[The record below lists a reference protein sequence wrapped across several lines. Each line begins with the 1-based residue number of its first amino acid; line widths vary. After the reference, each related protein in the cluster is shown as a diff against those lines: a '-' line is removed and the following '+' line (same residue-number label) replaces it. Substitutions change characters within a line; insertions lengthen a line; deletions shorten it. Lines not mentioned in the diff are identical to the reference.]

1 MAETVERMKSTRQI
15 GITGVAIHAPRSTD
29 ARSLEE
35 SIYAVVQAALRDAGA
50 NIEDI
55 EGIVV
60 AGNDQLDG
68 RAISIMAAS
77 GSVGGVDRDILS
89 TPSAAEHAFVLGA
102 LRIASGQFK
111 TQLVVAWSPLEVDS
125 VSYALTLANDP
136 YFHRALPQDELS
148 AHALQACALEGAVP
162 GLRESA
168 IAIVSKNRMQGACAY
183 PDRRIGP
190 VEEAF
195 IACGKPL
202 RWPLTD
208 TMLCPPDFGLV
219 ALVLADDEAIATQE
233 MQNPAWIRGMGW
245 ATEPGFLG
253 DRNLAQ
259 LPSLQAAREQAYRA
273 ANITHPATAF
283 DLAEVAD
290 ATPYQEFLAYE
301 GLGLC
306 RREHWVEHVAK
317 RRTMR
322 GGAVPVNLS
331 GGAQCFN
338 PIFCAGL
345 VRIAEAA
352 NQVRGR
358 SGAHQVASARRA
370 VAHAASGPA
379 MHYNTVVVLEDATEQ
394 QRGSARS

>member
-1 MAETVERMKSTRQI
+1 MKAGRQI

-29 ARSLEE
+29 ARALEE
-35 SIYAVVQAALRDAGA
+35 SIYAVTQAALRDAGVS
-50 NIEDI
+50 IEDI

-68 RAISIMAAS
+68 RAISVMAAS

-89 TPSAAEHAFVLGA
+89 TPSAAEHAFVLGT

-148 AHALQACALEGAVP
+148 AHALQASALEAAVP
-162 GLRESA
+162 GLRPAA
-168 IAIVSKNRMQGACAY
+168 IAVVSKNRKHGACAY

-195 IACGKPL
+195 IAAGKPL

-208 TMLCPPDFGLV
+208 TMVCPPDFGLV
-219 ALVLADDEAIATQE
+219 AMVLSDDEAMATLD
-233 MQNPAWIRGMGW
+233 MKHPAWIRGMGW

-253 DRNLAQ
+253 DRDLAQ

-273 ANITHPATAF
+273 ADITHPATAF

-306 RREHWVEHVAK
+306 RREDWVGHVAK

-322 GGAVPVNLS
+322 DGTVPVNLS

-338 PIFCAGL
+338 PVFCAGL

-358 SGAHQVASARRA
+358 AGPHQLARPRRA

-379 MHYNTVVVLEDATEQ
+379 MHYNTVVVLESDTEPQ
-394 QRGSARS
+394 GTRS

>member
-1 MAETVERMKSTRQI
+1 MKKQI
-15 GITGVAIHAPRSTD
+15 AITGVAIHAPRSAN

-35 SIYAVVQAALRDAGA
+35 SIYAVVQAALHDAKVS
-50 NIEDI
+50 IEDI

-125 VSYALTLANDP
+125 VSYALSLANDP

-148 AHALQACALEGAVP
+148 AHALQACALEGDVP
-162 GLRESA
+162 GLREAA
-168 IAIVSKNRMQGACAY
+168 IAVVSKNRIHGAHAY
-183 PDRRIGP
+183 PDHRIGP
-190 VEEAF
+190 MEKTF
-195 IACGKPL
+195 IAAGKPL
-202 RWPLTD
+202 RWPLAD
-208 TMLCPPDFGLV
+208 TMVCPPDFGLV
-219 ALVLADDEAIATQE
+219 AMVLCDAETLPRGCY
-233 MQNPAWIRGMGW
+233 PAWIRGMGW

-253 DRNLAQ
+253 DRDLAH
-259 LPSLQAAREQAYRA
+259 LPSLQAASKQAYRA
-273 ANITHPATAF
+273 AGISDPAHSF

-290 ATPYQEFLAYE
+290 ATPHQEFLAYE

-306 RREHWVEHVAK
+306 SREQWVAHVAQ
-317 RRTMR
+317 RRSTR
-322 GGAVPVNLS
+322 GGSVPVNLS

-358 SGAHQVASARRA
+358 AGAHQIAPARRA

-379 MHYNTVVVLEDATEQ
+379 MHYNTVVVLENAARE
-394 QRGSARS
+394 ARS

>member
-1 MAETVERMKSTRQI
+1 MKKNI
-15 GITGVAIHAPRSTD
+15 GITGVAIHAPRSTQP
-29 ARSLEE
+29 RSLEE
-35 SIYAVVQAALRDAGA
+35 SIYAVVRAALRDAGVG
-50 NIEDI
+50 IEDI

-148 AHALQACALEGAVP
+148 THGLQACALEAAVP
-162 GLRESA
+162 GLRQAA
-168 IAIVSKNRMQGACAY
+168 IALVSKNRIHGASAY
-183 PDRRIGP
+183 PDHRIGP

-195 IACGKPL
+195 IASGKPL

-208 TMLCPPDFGLV
+208 TMVCPPDFGLV
-219 ALVLADDEAIATQE
+219 AMVLTDVEAMAALH
-233 MQNPAWIRGMGW
+233 MKDPAWIRGMGW

-253 DRNLAQ
+253 DRDLSR
-259 LPSLQAAREQAYRA
+259 LPSLQAASEQAYRG
-273 ANITHPATAF
+273 ANITNPATAF

-306 RREHWVEHVAK
+306 GREQWVEHVAQ

-322 GGAVPVNLS
+322 DGSMPVNLS

-345 VRIAEAA
+345 VRIAEAT

-358 SGAHQVASARRA
+358 AGPHQLSHARRA

-379 MHYNTVVVLEDATEQ
+379 MHYNTVVVLERDTQGAH
-394 QRGSARS
+394 S

>member
-1 MAETVERMKSTRQI
+1 MNKPIA
-15 GITGVAIHAPRSTD
+15 ITGVAIHAPRNNN

-35 SIYAVVQAALRDAGA
+35 SIYAVVQAALRDANTSIG
-50 NIEDI
+50 DI

-111 TQLVVAWSPLEVDS
+111 TQLAVAWSPLEVDS

-136 YFHRALPQDELS
+136 YFHRALAQDELS
-148 AHALQACALEGAVP
+148 AHGLQACALEGAVP
-162 GLRESA
+162 GLREAA
-168 IAIVSKNRMQGACAY
+168 IAVVSKNRMHGAQAY
-183 PDRRIGP
+183 PDHRIGP

-195 IACGKPL
+195 IGAGNPL

-208 TMLCPPDFGLV
+208 TMVCPPDFGLV
-219 ALVLADDEAIATQE
+219 AMVMCDAKTLPRACH
-233 MQNPAWIRGMGW
+233 PAWIRGMGW

-253 DRNLAQ
+253 DRDLAH
-259 LPSLQAAREQAYRA
+259 LPSLQAASKQAYRTA
-273 ANITHPATAF
+273 GISDPAHFF

-290 ATPYQEFLAYE
+290 ATPYQEFLSYE

-306 RREHWVEHVAK
+306 SREMWVEHVAK
-317 RRTMR
+317 RRSSR
-322 GGAVPVNLS
+322 GASLPVNLS

-338 PIFCAGL
+338 PVFCAGL

-358 SGAHQVASARRA
+358 AGAHQIAPARRA

-379 MHYNTVVVLEDATEQ
+379 MHYNTVVVLEN
-394 QRGSARS
+394 SAQEVRS